1 MVEEW
6 DEGFSKKW
14 LVWVEEN
21 EEIQGEDG
29 MEWWAAGGGT
39 GMMKELRTKIGDG
52 AGDRRGERLDSF
64 IKSLG
69 QSPSRFP
76 ALPANLTINALVVRG
91 EARSSL
97 GGCYR

>member
-69 QSPSRFP
+69 QSPSHLL
-76 ALPANLTINALVVRG
+76 AYLPTSQSIHSSYVARG
-91 EARSSL
+91 KEQSWRL
-97 GGCYR
+97 L

>member
-1 MVEEW
+1 MRRY
-6 DEGFSKKW
+6 
-14 LVWVEEN
+14 N
-21 EEIQGEDG
+21 EKDGTDG
-29 MEWWAAGGGT
+29 MDGEGDAGGGT